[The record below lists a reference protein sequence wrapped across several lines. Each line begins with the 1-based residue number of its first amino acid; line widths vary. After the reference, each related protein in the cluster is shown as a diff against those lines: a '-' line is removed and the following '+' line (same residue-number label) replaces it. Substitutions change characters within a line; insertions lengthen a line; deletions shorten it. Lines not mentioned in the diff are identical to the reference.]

1 MSKKNIVYLGCSG
14 FPHGLAEI
22 QKIIL
27 ISKGQIKTGNT
38 VTVICKRGM
47 HNKEDRPDMQP
58 CGNFEG
64 IEYIYPGGSP
74 FRHPNFFK
82 RNYLKVK
89 GVVNEFLLLKKLKR
103 EGKIDDAI
111 LSTHSYY
118 AVLWYC
124 FLGKTIGFKTVLNYV
139 EYYSGV
145 KKKWFQFD
153 KWLNDQLYD
162 MYAPRLVDSVFL
174 ISEFLIGHLKKISPK
189 KKYLKIPNLTDV
201 SRFNGIE
208 TVKGPDYFLF
218 CGDAGY
224 FEIIK
229 FIIDAFEKLKTD
241 SAFLYLVINGKD
253 PDKEV
258 VKQYIGQSS
267 SKDRIKFLS
276 RLTDRELSTYY
287 KNSMAL
293 LIPLRPTFQDKARFP
308 HKIGEYLASGSP
320 VISTNY
326 GEVKYYFKDM
336 ENMLIA
342 DSYDVDQ
349 YAGKMQFALDN
360 KEAVA
365 QIARKGQNIAFDQFE
380 YTLNGERISNFLN
393 ELNLNG
399 KAHP

>member
-1 MSKKNIVYLGCSG
+1 MNKKKNIVYLGCSG
-14 FPHGLAEI
+14 FPYGLAEI

-27 ISKGQIKTGNT
+27 ISKGLVKTGNT

-47 HNKEDRPDMQP
+47 HNVEDRPDMP
-58 CGNFEG
+58 PTGNFEG
-64 IEYIYPGGSP
+64 IDYIYPGGTP
-74 FRHPNFFK
+74 FRHPKFVM

-89 GVVNEFLLLKKLKR
+89 GVINEYKLLRKLKKENR
-103 EGKIDDAI
+103 IDDAI

-118 AVLWYC
+118 AVLWYYI
-124 FLGKTIGFKTVLNYV
+124 LSKIIGFKTVLNYV

-145 KKKWFQFD
+145 KKKWYKFD
-153 KWLNDQLYD
+153 KWLNDKLYD
-162 MYAPRLVDSVFL
+162 RFAPKMVDSVFL
-174 ISEFLIGHLKKISPK
+174 ISEFLIQHLKKISPK

-208 TVKGPDYFLF
+208 LKKGDDYFLF

-229 FIIDAFEKLKTD
+229 FIIDAFDELNTNN
-241 SAFLYLVINGKD
+241 AWLYLVINGKD
-253 PDKEV
+253 HDKDH
-258 VKQYIGQSS
+258 VKEYMAQSK
-267 SKDRIKFLS
+267 SKARIKFLTK
-276 RLTDRELSTYY
+276 LTDRELSTYY
-287 KNSMAL
+287 MNSIGL

-326 GEVKYYFKDM
+326 GEVSYYFKDM

-342 DSYDVDQ
+342 ESYDKDQ
-349 YAGKMQFALDN
+349 FAAKMQYVLDN
-360 KEAVA
+360 PVDLKR
-365 QIARKGQNIAFDQFE
+365 IAKSGQEIAFTQFE
-380 YTLNGERISNFLN
+380 YTLNGERISDFLN

-399 KAHP
+399 K